1 MSLVA
6 SKRPISGLLFLYPL
20 FASGSLPAA
29 RRHESSAR
37 RTAKRLRVKPDHS
50 FASFIPTDQLR
61 DNVVFNPPS
70 SSPSSYQTPAAFLPP
85 SDPRRSL
92 LAQSHEHANP
102 YAQPNKR
109 LPPPIKK
116 PMEKK
121 YHLKEADIAEIR
133 QLRQKDPI
141 TWSRK
146 KLAQKFDC
154 SEFFVSMVCEA
165 SPERRQQQQMALD
178 DIKAR
183 WGNRRRYARED
194 RQKRR
199 TLWARDE

>member
-6 SKRPISGLLFLYPL
+6 SKRPISGLLFLYPS
-20 FASGSLPAA
+20 FASASLPAA

-37 RTAKRLRVKPDHS
+37 RTTKKLRIKSDHS
-50 FASFIPTDQLR
+50 FTSSIPTDQLR

-92 LAQSHEHANP
+92 LAQSHEHTNP
-102 YAQPNKR
+102 YAQPDKR
-109 LPPPIKK
+109 LPQPVKK
-116 PMEKK
+116 PLEKK
-121 YHLKEADIAEIR
+121 YHLKEDDIAEIR

-154 SEFFVSMVCEA
+154 SEFFVSMICEA
-165 SPERRQQQQMALD
+165 SPERRRQQQMALD
-178 DIKAR
+178 EIKAR
-183 WGNRRRYARED
+183 WGKRRRYARED

>member
-6 SKRPISGLLFLYPL
+6 SKRPIFGLLFLYPSL
-20 FASGSLPAA
+20 AERSLPAA

-37 RTAKRLRVKPDHS
+37 RTAKRLRVKPDPS
-50 FASFIPTDQLR
+50 FASSIPTDQLR

-70 SSPSSYQTPAAFLPP
+70 SSPSPYQTPVAFLPP

-102 YAQPNKR
+102 YAQPDKR
-109 LPPPIKK
+109 LPPAIEK
-116 PMEKK
+116 PREKK
-121 YHLKEADIAEIR
+121 YHLKEAEIAEIR
-133 QLRQKDPI
+133 QLRLKDPF

-146 KLAQKFDC
+146 KLAQKYDC
-154 SEFFVSMVCEA
+154 SEFFVSMICEA
-165 SPERRQQQQMALD
+165 SPERKRQQQMALD

-199 TLWARDE
+199 TLWGRDA